1 MSLTKF
7 DICSQALIKC
17 GADTISSFNDGTH
30 EANVCSVMYDT
41 IKKSLLY
48 YTFWNFAI
56 KKVQMNRLAEIPTDA
71 KFLFAYSLPADV
83 IRIRSIFDENGQADF
98 TYKKE
103 GQKIFSNNKTAFVEY
118 VQNMDETTMPS
129 FFIEALVS
137 KVATEINEAI
147 TASGSLTQRL
157 ASDFQQK
164 LRASRIADGQEN
176 PPQNIMPAGR
186 LIEAHLNGSTSDRFR
201 HDQN

>member
-1 MSLTKF
+1 MALTKF

-17 GADTISSFNDGTH
+17 GADTISSFADGTH
-30 EANVCSVMYDT
+30 ESNVCSVMYDT

-56 KKVQMNRLAEIPTDA
+56 IKVQMNRLSETPTDT
-71 KFLFAYSLPADV
+71 KFLYAFSLPADI
-83 IRIRSIFDENGQADF
+83 IRIRSIFDENGNADY
-98 TYKKE
+98 TYVKE
-103 GQKIFSNNKTAFVEY
+103 GQKIYSNIKIAFVEY
-118 VQNMDETTMPS
+118 VQDMAETTMAS

-157 ASDFQQK
+157 ANDFQQK
-164 LRASRIADGQEN
+164 LRAARIADGQEN

-201 HDQN
+201 HEQS